1 MKAKVPVDI
10 ALDMEEDLPLNKG
23 VENHLFRI
31 VQEAISNTLR
41 HAKAT
46 KMDIVLQRR
55 GDTVRLGIRDNGIG
69 FDTLTQI
76 KKQASYGMTNMEER
90 VNELGGSLN
99 IASAPGKGTRI
110 EIRVPLMAEGGQR
123 YGGQAMIRV
132 LLVDDHEMVRIGL
145 AAVLGT
151 EAGIEVVGEAGN
163 GNEGLRLAREY
174 SPDVVLM
181 DLVMDGMD
189 GIETTRR
196 LMEEMPECRVIVLTS
211 FLDDEK
217 MYPVIEAGAFSY
229 LLKTSRASEIADAIR
244 AAARGQSV
252 LESQVASKMMNR
264 FRRPQQVAAQPH
276 EDLTEREMEVLS

>member
-1 MKAKVPVDI
+1 MV
-10 ALDMEEDLPLNKG
+10 
-23 VENHLFRI
+23 
-31 VQEAISNTLR
+31 
-41 HAKAT
+41 
-46 KMDIVLQRR
+46 
-55 GDTVRLGIRDNGIG
+55 
-69 FDTLTQI
+69 
-76 KKQASYGMTNMEER
+76 
-90 VNELGGSLN
+90 
-99 IASAPGKGTRI
+99 
-110 EIRVPLMAEGGQR
+110 
-123 YGGQAMIRV
+123 RV

-151 EAGIEVVGEAGN
+151 EEGIEVVGEAGN
-163 GNEGLRLAREY
+163 GLDGLRLAREY

-264 FRRPQQVAAQPH
+264 FRRPPQVAAQPH
-276 EDLTEREMEVLS
+276 EDLTDREMEVLKLIALGKSNQEIADDLFIGIKTVKYHLTNLFGKLSVEDRTQAAIYAHRNGLAD

>member
-1 MKAKVPVDI
+1 
-10 ALDMEEDLPLNKG
+10 MEE
-23 VENHLFRI
+23 
-31 VQEAISNTLR
+31 Q
-41 HAKAT
+41 
-46 KMDIVLQRR
+46 
-55 GDTVRLGIRDNGIG
+55 
-69 FDTLTQI
+69 
-76 KKQASYGMTNMEER
+76 
-90 VNELGGSLN
+90 SL
-99 IASAPGKGTRI
+99 
-110 EIRVPLMAEGGQR
+110 V
-123 YGGQAMIRV
+123 RV

-151 EAGIEVVGEAGN
+151 EEGIEVVGEAGN
-163 GNEGLRLAREY
+163 GMDGLRLAREY

-181 DLVMDGMD
+181 DLVMEGMD

-196 LMEEMPECRVIVLTS
+196 IMEEMPECRVIVLTS

-264 FRRPQQVAAQPH
+264 FRRPQQTAAQPH
-276 EDLTEREMEVLS
+276 EDLTEREMEVLKLIALGKSNQEIADDLFIGIKTVKYHLTNLFGKLGVEDRTQAAIYAHRNGLAD